1 VIRTNFLLTP
11 SIFSCLILSS
21 LLVHPS
27 AQNLTPSFSNH
38 NHHIIFNPVGRIP
51 AQMSY
56 IHVAIPANLTSVQQQ
71 INAFYGY
78 LDNFTNLSTSHSN
91 KAHFTRVINE
101 LASFAKSD
109 IVDFS
114 NRLRM
119 LDHVLPVDKPKHH
132 KRFIDMILFRICVT
146 KLKEI

>member
-1 VIRTNFLLTP
+1 VIRTHFLLTP
-11 SIFSCLILSS
+11 SIFSCLILST

-27 AQNLTPSFSNH
+27 AQNLPPSFSNH
-38 NHHIIFNPVGRIP
+38 NHHIIFNPVGKIA

-56 IHVAIPANLTSVQQQ
+56 IHVAIPVNLNSVQQQ
-71 INAFYGY
+71 INAFHGY
-78 LDNFTNLSTSHSN
+78 LDTFTNLSTTHSN

-101 LASFAKSD
+101 LATFAKSD

-119 LDHVLPVDKPKHH
+119 LDHVLPVDKPNRHNCFVDLNQAPW
-132 KRFIDMILFRICVT
+132 RVL
-146 KLKEI
+146 